1 MSSRMGGLAR
11 RRRNFRGVATVG
23 LIALLASLGVPL
35 SAFAADLSPMDSPPV
50 SASASASPDLPASPE
65 VSASPTPT
73 VRPGASTGPVPAASP
88 TPSFRPSAPPTTST
102 EGLSYPG
109 DGHSEALLV
118 AIEQRR
124 LISVRSVAKAAEW
137 TGVSHH
143 VPYRMATGNVYTLVL
158 VPRAAEYTV
167 GDLALLSPRTFVR
180 QPDGSY
186 ILSESIII
194 ERGATLSLRST
205 VGLVV
210 RLLSEPRA
218 FVSIITIGGSLTIE
232 GTKERPVEISS
243 WDRSTGAPDINTQDG
258 RAYVRIIGG
267 HAALSS
273 VMFHHL
279 GFWSGVT
286 GGVSLTG
293 TVLPGETK
301 STVRTGKDG
310 KVVVGAIPAPRDTA
324 TPGSVTDPTSV
335 TPKIYGS
342 EIYPAGNG
350 AGALA
355 LEPDLSGFSYVSALI
370 SNVTFDR
377 NAYGLFITNANGVE
391 VRNSTVSNSLVN
403 GMTFHRNV
411 TNSKVSDSSAIKNG
425 VDGFS
430 LARAT
435 SGVVF
440 DQLTSTGNGRN
451 GIAVDGRPL
460 ATGPS
465 AVGTSI
471 DVFGNNRISNS
482 RSSKNGRYGIM
493 INNGINVTISGNT
506 LASNRGGIV
515 VTGGTK
521 GVLVKNNVVTG
532 SLTQGIAFRDG
543 VTDATVTSN
552 IVDGGQIGI
561 YLRGTHQSDVERNT
575 VENVTNHAITFI
587 GSAQGSIVRN
597 NTVAGSGPSGIDVK
611 RAPGIYSSL
620 NNLTQWRS
628 TKSLIAILTAIFQPL
643 TIMWTILGL
652 LVVISAISGVRRR
665 DRGIVDPYAGM
676 APLSS
681 LSKGV
686 VTLGD
691 LLRANQ
697 ESRGQGQRV

>member
-1 MSSRMGGLAR
+1 M
-11 RRRNFRGVATVG
+11 T
-23 LIALLASLGVPL
+23 
-35 SAFAADLSPMDSPPV
+35 
-50 SASASASPDLPASPE
+50 
-65 VSASPTPT
+65 ASPTPT
-73 VRPGASTGPVPAASP
+73 PSVRA
-88 TPSFRPSAPPTTST
+88 SAPATTSP
-102 EGLSYPG
+102 EGLKYPG

-118 AIEQRR
+118 ATEQRR

-143 VPYRMATGNVYTLVL
+143 VPYRMATGNFYTLVL

-167 GDLALLSPRTFVR
+167 GDLTLLSPRTFVR

-194 ERGATLSLRST
+194 ERGATLSLRSG
-205 VGLVV
+205 VGLVI

-232 GTKERPVEISS
+232 GTKERPVEVSS
-243 WDRSTGAPDINTQDG
+243 WDRGTGAPDVKTADG

-267 HAALSS
+267 HAALSN
-273 VMFHHL
+273 VKFHDL

-301 STVRTGKDG
+301 STVTTGKDG
-310 KVVVGAIPAPRDTA
+310 KVVVGAIAA
-324 TPGSVTDPTSV
+324 TPAALAPGAVTDNDPATIN
-335 TPKIYGS
+335 PKIYGS
-342 EIYPAGNG
+342 EIYPAGDG
-350 AGALA
+350 AGSLS
-355 LEPDLSGFSYVSALI
+355 LEPDLNGFSYVSALI
-370 SNVTFDR
+370 SNVIFDK

-391 VRNSTVSNSLVN
+391 VRNSIVSNSLVN

-440 DQLTSTGNGRN
+440 DQLTATGNGRN

-482 RSSKNGRYGIM
+482 RSSSNGRYGIM

-506 LASNRGGIV
+506 IANNRGGIV
-515 VTGGTK
+515 VTGGTRTVAVV
-521 GVLVKNNVVTG
+521 GNTVTG
-532 SLTQGIAFRDG
+532 SVTQGIALRDG

-561 YLRGTHQSDVERNT
+561 YLRGTSRSDVERNKI
-575 VENVTNHAITFI
+575 EHVTNHAITLI
-587 GSAQGSIVRN
+587 GDAKGSRVSN
-597 NTVAGSGPSGIDVK
+597 NTISGSGPSGLDVK
-611 RAPGIYSSL
+611 RAPGVYVSL
-620 NNLTQWRS
+620 NDLTRWES
-628 TKSLIAILTAIFQPL
+628 TKSFFVILGTIFQPL
-643 TIMWTILGL
+643 TIMWTLLGL
-652 LVVISAISGVRRR
+652 LVLISAISSVRRR
-665 DRGIVDPYAGM
+665 NIGIVDPYSEL

-686 VTLGD
+686 VTVSD
-691 LLRANQ
+691 LLRA
-697 ESRGQGQRV
+697 ESDARQAQHA